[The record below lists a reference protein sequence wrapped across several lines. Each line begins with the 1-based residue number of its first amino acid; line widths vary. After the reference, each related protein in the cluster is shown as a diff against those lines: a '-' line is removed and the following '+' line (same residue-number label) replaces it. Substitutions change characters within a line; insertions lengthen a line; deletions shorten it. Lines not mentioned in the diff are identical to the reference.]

1 MLESQKKGI
10 QDLERLQGLEYE
22 YRLENYAS
30 SLSELTFRAH
40 KIGSQEHFYRITFQ
54 TTLYIQ
60 TATHWDRGNF
70 ELAIPEKH
78 IELTDALGLNAAQR
92 EQLLLFV
99 ASPSNRPKV
108 LVLCHQ
114 VFVSQE
120 IPLP

>member
-30 SLSELTFRAH
+30 SLSELTFRAQ
-40 KIGSQEHFYRITFQ
+40 KTGSQGHFYRITFQ
-54 TTLYIQ
+54 TTLYVQ
-60 TATHWDRGNF
+60 TATRWDRGNF
-70 ELAIPEKH
+70 ELATPEKH
-78 IELTDALGLNAAQR
+78 IELADAMGLSAAQR

>member
-10 QDLERLQGLEYE
+10 TNLERLQGLGYE
-22 YRLENYAS
+22 YRLENYVS
-30 SLSELTFRAH
+30 GLSELTFRAY
-40 KIGSQEHFYRITFQ
+40 KVGPQEHFYRITFQ

-60 TATHWDRGNF
+60 TATRWDQGDF
-70 ELAIPEKH
+70 QLATPEQYVELA
-78 IELTDALGLNAAQR
+78 DAMGLSAIQR

-99 ASPSNRPKV
+99 VSPANKPKV
-108 LVLCHQ
+108 LILCHQ

>member
-10 QDLERLQGLEYE
+10 TDLEKLREHEYE

-30 SLSELTFRAH
+30 NLSELTFRAY
-40 KIGSQEHFYRITFQ
+40 KAGSQGHFYRITFQ

-60 TATHWDRGNF
+60 TPTYWNQGDFQLAT
-70 ELAIPEKH
+70 PEKYV
-78 IELTDALGLNAAQR
+78 ELVDDLGMSAVQR
-92 EQLLLFV
+92 KQLLLFI
-99 ASPSNRPKV
+99 ASPANKPQV
-108 LVLCHQ
+108 LILCHT